1 MPDPLSRIPTP
12 DLAAVYFAAQCLWM
26 GDDSAAQSA
35 FYAALADELRSRL
48 GGMMGEWLEWRRGHA
63 QAAGPQ
69 TPPPPPPGE

>member
-26 GDDSAAQSA
+26 GEDTPAQSA
-35 FYAALADELRSRL
+35 FYAALADELRRRL
-48 GGMMGEWLEWRRGHA
+48 GGMMGEWLEWRRGLA
-63 QAAGPQ
+63 QAAKPQ